1 MANKL
6 LSPGG
11 ARLRTAHGLLLTGVL
26 LLGSWSSSFLAF
38 LVTSG
43 KGQSAQEFCGRRQC
57 SQRAS
62 RGEPRPTALAAAA
75 TLSWMNPTTWG
86 NPSSSPAEGLSQR
99 EWLRMYRTLGLAEDS
114 TKQQVSR
121 AVSRL
126 RRKYAEDVPALERV
140 EAANL
145 WIMTKIMS
153 QKEDAV
159 RAKQQANRLRELGDS
174 PKRLFQKY
182 VAGYIPPNIRQMLET
197 PTKMHFRWASGLLGF
212 FALIGLCIPTQ
223 ASNFV
228 ALSGAA
234 CMGLVY
240 QRNRPEPVKDEMG
253 NVGAVQKPNIKEMGA
268 TIALVVLSVGLGLG
282 LSSLL
287 TYCLGIDQGTCFCA
301 TTCLILW
308 LVALFFKVYEC
319 FD

>member
-1 MANKL
+1 
-6 LSPGG
+6 
-11 ARLRTAHGLLLTGVL
+11 
-26 LLGSWSSSFLAF
+26 
-38 LVTSG
+38 
-43 KGQSAQEFCGRRQC
+43 
-57 SQRAS
+57 
-62 RGEPRPTALAAAA
+62 
-75 TLSWMNPTTWG
+75 
-86 NPSSSPAEGLSQR
+86 
-99 EWLRMYRTLGLAEDS
+99 MYRTLGLAEDS